1 MTQKVLVQ
9 YTETADPAIAL
20 PSYETAQAAGADLRA
35 NFPPEARK
43 AGLLLAPGARALVPT
58 GLRVALPEGH
68 EWQIRARSGLALKQG
83 LALVNG
89 VGTIDADYRG
99 PVGVILINLG
109 TGPIQISHGDRI
121 AQAVLVPV
129 IQACFEQSEDLA
141 ETERGTGGF
150 GSTGVSSGDAKP

>member
-35 NFPPEARK
+35 NFPPEARE

-99 PVGVILINLG
+99 EVKVPLINLG
-109 TGPIQISHGDRI
+109 PEVFVVEPGMRVAQMVI
-121 AQAVLVPV
+121 AAVPKVE
-129 IQACFEQSEDLA
+129 II
-141 ETERGTGGF
+141 ETESLDETDRGHGGF
-150 GSTGVSSGDAKP
+150 GSTGLQTP